1 MILRV
6 QRDDITL
13 KKVGA
18 FTDAFYVEE
27 QNVKI
32 SCVNHRLY

>member
-18 FTDAFYVEE
+18 FTDAFYV
-27 QNVKI
+27 KI
-32 SCVNHRLY
+32 SCVNRRLY